1 MDDFAEPAH
10 RCGHGTVDNRVRR
23 SISPQHGAR
32 RYRPPG
38 PLDVTRARPG
48 RKNARVDSRY
58 GSITDVAGV
67 RVGHAHRRRGGWR
80 TGTTVVVVPGGAV
93 PGVSVR
99 GGGPGTRETD
109 ALRPE
114 TLVQTIHAV
123 CLSGG
128 SAYGLAAAD
137 GVARWLEARG
147 LGVPVSPPGG
157 DADPAWIVPV
167 VPAAVIFDLGRGGD
181 FTRRPTA
188 EFGELAARRAK
199 GGRVDVGSVGAG
211 IGAVA
216 GGLQGGVGTAS
227 TSIALDDVTL
237 TIGSLAVVNAA
248 GSVVDLETGLP
259 FEPGSRR
266 GPGRLRAP
274 TAGERRALVA
284 ASEALRPPPLN
295 TTIGVIATSAALT
308 KAEACKLADIAH
320 DGIARAV
327 RPSHTQFD
335 GDTVFSLATGQH
347 ELTDVVS
354 GFRRSGGREAALHQ
368 VLTAA
373 ATCFALACTDALLAA
388 TLVGGP
394 PAYRDLCPSVLR

>member
-1 MDDFAEPAH
+1 MDP
-10 RCGHGTVDNRVRR
+10 
-23 SISPQHGAR
+23 
-32 RYRPPG
+32 
-38 PLDVTRARPG
+38 
-48 RKNARVDSRY
+48 RY

-67 RVGHAHRRRGGWR
+67 RVGHAHRRQGRWR
-80 TGTTVVVVPGGAV
+80 TGTTVITVPGGAV

-114 TLVQTIHAV
+114 NLVQTIHAV

-128 SAYGLAAAD
+128 SAYGLAAVD
-137 GVARWLEARG
+137 GVMRWLEAQG
-147 LGVPVSPPGG
+147 LGVPVSPPGTEP
-157 DADPAWIVPV
+157 DPAWIVPV

-188 EFGELAARRAK
+188 QFGELAARRAT

-211 IGAVA
+211 TGAVA

-227 TSIALDDVTL
+227 TAISLDDVTL
-237 TIGSLAVVNAA
+237 MLGALAVVNAA

-266 GPGRLRAP
+266 RRGRLRTP
-274 TAGERRALVA
+274 TPSERRAVVA
-284 ASEALRPPPLN
+284 ACNVVRPPPLN

-308 KAEACKLADIAH
+308 KAEASKLADIAH

-327 RPSHTQFD
+327 RPAHTQFD
-335 GDTVFSLATGQH
+335 GDTVFSLATGQQ
-347 ELTDVVS
+347 ELTALTS

-368 VLTAA
+368 VLAAA
-373 ATCFALACTDALLAA
+373 ATCFALACTDAVLAA
-388 TLVGGP
+388 TSVGGP
-394 PAYRDLCPSVLR
+394 PAYRDLCPSVLG